1 MAKTATTTDDA
12 QPKAPAA
19 PLSAMAIM
27 APALGWLVPGAGHLV
42 QKRWIRGLLLM
53 VSILSMFSIGVA
65 MEGKIYLPNTGDLL
79 DILGFV
85 GDIGNGGLYFL
96 GRTMEWGGQAITSAT
111 SGYGT
116 IYIVGAGLLNI
127 ITMVD
132 AYHIARGRKA

>member
-1 MAKTATTTDDA
+1 MANTATTTDDA
-12 QPKAPAA
+12 KPKAPAA

-96 GRTMEWGGQAITSAT
+96 GRAMEWGGQAITSAT